1 MAAKRASSTAG
12 ELRVPTDRDLRRL
25 ARFRSPRGV
34 LSLYL
39 SFDPAAGERR
49 DVHAVA
55 IDALRAL
62 GGTARELLT
71 DRLDEEQRRVFE
83 FLRGEFAL
91 AGRGVAIFSC
101 QPRGLWDVFQ
111 LRVPL
116 APLARFAERPVIAP
130 LAAVLDDYE
139 RYAVALVD
147 KDRAR
152 LLHVYLGR
160 VEGEVDVRD
169 KYPGRTKM
177 GGSAEG
183 RYQRHRDA
191 HLHVH
196 LLRAAQ
202 QLQVEA
208 RRHPFDRLLV
218 GGPDEARAAFVA
230 VLPRGLRTR
239 LAGTFAAELFLSES
253 EILQRVQA
261 IEEAAERE
269 AEVRLVSDIVNA
281 ARSGGLATSGWD
293 DTLQALGEGCVHKLV
308 VAAGRTAKGSACPTG
323 HFAAREE
330 PRHCPGCQG
339 PLQPVSDLAEWAVER
354 ALATHAVP
362 ETVDGEA
369 AKALA
374 EAGEIA
380 AVLRY

>member
-1 MAAKRASSTAG
+1 MAAKRSSRASG
-12 ELRVPTDRDLRRL
+12 ELRVPSDRDLRRL

-39 SFDPAAGERR
+39 SFDPSAGERR
-49 DVHAVA
+49 DLHAVA
-55 IDALRAL
+55 IDALHAL
-62 GGTARELLT
+62 GGTARESIEG
-71 DRLDEEQRRVFE
+71 RLDEEQRRVVG
-83 FLRGEFAL
+83 FLREDFAL

-101 QPRGLWDVFQ
+101 QPRNLWEVFQ
-111 LRVPL
+111 LQVPL
-116 APLARFAERPVIAP
+116 PALARFAERPVVAP

-160 VEGEVDVRD
+160 VEREVEVRD
-169 KYPGRTKM
+169 KYPGRTEM
-177 GGSAEG
+177 GGWAQS

-191 HLHVH
+191 HLHAH

-202 QLQVEA
+202 QLQDEA
-208 RRHPFDRLLV
+208 RRRPFDRLVV

-230 VLPRGLRTR
+230 VLPRGLRNR
-239 LAGTFAAELFLSES
+239 VAGTFSAELFLSES
-253 EILQRVQA
+253 EILERVAA

-269 AEVRLVSDIVNA
+269 GEVRLVSDVLDA

-293 DTLQALGEGCVHKLV
+293 DTLQALGEGRVHKLV
-308 VAAGRTAKGSACPTG
+308 LANGRSAKGSACPAG
-323 HFAAREE
+323 HFAALEQ
-330 PRHCPGCQG
+330 PQHCPLCRG
-339 PLQPVSDLAEWAVER
+339 PLEPVGDLAEWAVER

-362 ETVDGEA
+362 ETVDGKA
-369 AKALA
+369 AQALA
-374 EAGEIA
+374 AAGEIA